1 MYEQERSHLTRK
13 KQRDY
18 NSVKKLNKGRYWEQ
32 NAAEEDILE
41 SESHL
46 LAFR

>member
-1 MYEQERSHLTRK
+1 MDEQERSHLTRK

-18 NSVKKLNKGRYWEQ
+18 NSVKKLGRYWEQ

-41 SESHL
+41 SESYL